1 MSSSEK
7 EYIAERSKR
16 EKRLRMIVTWISI
29 ISFFGSSAIA
39 VVPTLL
45 ETVKGSPAKESQS
58 TEETLKQQAQ
68 GYEAVLQQ
76 EPDNQTALREL
87 VNIRI
92 KLQDSNNEERQ
103 KTIALVEKLIK
114 LNPENQE
121 YKTQLEVLKKEQK

>member
-45 ETVKGSPAKESQS
+45 EAVNGSPAEESKS
-58 TEETLKQQAQ
+58 TEDILKQQAQ
-68 GYEAVLQQ
+68 GYETVLQK
-76 EPDNQTALREL
+76 EPDNQTALKEL
-87 VNIRI
+87 LAIRT
-92 KLQDSNNEERQ
+92 KLKDSSSEKQ
-103 KTIALVEKLIK
+103 FTTMALLEKLIK

-121 YKTQLEVLKKEQK
+121 YKMRLEQLKKQ

>member
-45 ETVKGSPAKESQS
+45 EAVNGSPAEESKS
-58 TEETLKQQAQ
+58 TEEILKQQAQ
-68 GYEAVLQQ
+68 GYESVLQK
-76 EPDNQTALREL
+76 EPDNQTALKEL
-87 VNIRI
+87 LAIRT
-92 KLQDSNNEERQ
+92 KLKDSSSEKQ
-103 KTIALVEKLIK
+103 FTTMALLEKLIK

-121 YKTQLEVLKKEQK
+121 YKIRLEQLKKQ

>member
-45 ETVKGSPAKESQS
+45 EAVNGSPAEESKS
-58 TEETLKQQAQ
+58 TEDILKQQAQ
-68 GYEAVLQQ
+68 GYETVLQK
-76 EPDNQTALREL
+76 EPDNQTALKEL
-87 VNIRI
+87 LAIRI
-92 KLQDSNNEERQ
+92 KLKDDNSEKQFT
-103 KTIALVEKLIK
+103 TIALLEKLIK

-121 YKTQLEVLKKEQK
+121 YKTQLEVLKK